1 MVILGGL
8 NVESTEGISMA
19 ARTTPTQRQ
28 RRLGVEVRKLRTGVD
43 MPAEFAARLLGVDR
57 GKISHIELGVRNIS
71 PDRLQTLI
79 THCECT
85 DEAYTTAL
93 LELAVPARR
102 YWWDEYRGRLSP
114 GLQDIAELE
123 WHAVG
128 IQTVQTAH
136 VPGLLQ
142 TEDYARSIFAAV
154 LPALSRLEVELRV
167 AHRTARQQVLTRE
180 QPPTFVGYVHEA
192 ALRMRFG
199 GREAT
204 RSQLSTLITASEKDN
219 ITIRVLPFER
229 GSFPGAGHALLYA
242 QGAVP
247 QLDTAQVDSAH
258 GPNFL
263 HTEPHLSKYR
273 AHLEWMD
280 KECLSASASRDFIH
294 SVVREL

>member
-1 MVILGGL
+1 
-8 NVESTEGISMA
+8 MA
-19 ARTTPTQRQ
+19 ARTAPTQRQ
-28 RRLGVEVRKLRTGVD
+28 KRLGAEVRKLRTGAG
-43 MPAEFAARLLGVDR
+43 MSIEYAAGLLGVDR
-57 GKISHIELGVRNIS
+57 SKISHIESGIRHIS
-71 PDRLQTLI
+71 TARLRTLA

-85 DEAYTTAL
+85 DEEYVSAL
-93 LELAVPARR
+93 FELATPSGRN
-102 YWWDEYRGRLSP
+102 WWDQYRGRLSP
-114 GLQDIAELE
+114 GLLDIAELE

-128 IQTVQTAH
+128 IQTTQTAH

-167 AHRTARQQVLTRE
+167 AHRMERQQVLGRE
-180 QPPTFVGYVHEA
+180 QPPGFVGYVHEA

-199 GREAT
+199 GREAA
-204 RSQLSTLITASEKDN
+204 RSQLNALIAASDRDN
-219 ITIRVLPFER
+219 VTIRIVPFER

-242 QGAVP
+242 EGAVS

-258 GPNFL
+258 GPDFL
-263 HTEPHLSKYR
+263 HTEPHLAKYR

-294 SVVREL
+294 GLAREL